1 MNERGQQLD
10 GQLNPHFPAD
20 DIILLLLLLLL
31 AYYNERPD
39 LPHYDL
45 NTSMYSVYVNIIHET
60 RDLN

>member
-20 DIILLLLLLLL
+20 IILLLLLL
-31 AYYNERPD
+31 AHYNERPD

>member
-20 DIILLLLLLLL
+20 IILLLLPLLL